1 MYLPNS
7 RFTNDEPLHASPSM
21 NDTEYRPTDAE
32 SIGERWSDGEREIMM
47 ATYRAM
53 VEHGYSGLSISKISD
68 ELGKTKASVY
78 YHYDS
83 KEALL
88 VSFLDFVVDRFKRDF
103 TVQRTE
109 DPDAALNTIIERL
122 IPLELDDEEFHGQVV
137 LLELRSQTSRNEA
150 FRERFTEINELLV
163 GTIRD
168 IIERGI
174 ETGVFRDVDAARV
187 AEHIVATVNGARM
200 DRVSTDRG
208 SAPAAVRVA
217 LSSYV
222 DAELRSRE

>member
-1 MYLPNS
+1 
-7 RFTNDEPLHASPSM
+7 M
-21 NDTEYRPTDAE
+21 NDTDYLATKGE
-32 SIGERWSDGEREIMM
+32 SIGETWSDGEREIMM

-53 VEHGYSGLSISKISD
+53 VEHGYSNLSIAKIAD

-83 KEALL
+83 KEELL

-103 TVQRTE
+103 TGQHSE
-109 DPDAALNTIIERL
+109 NPDTALKNVIERL

-168 IIERGI
+168 IVERGI
-174 ETGVFRDVDAARV
+174 ETGVFRDVEATRV
-187 AEHIVATVNGARM
+187 AEHVVATVNGARV
-200 DRVSTDRG
+200 DRVSTDRS

-222 DAELRSRE
+222 DAELRGQE

>member
-1 MYLPNS
+1 
-7 RFTNDEPLHASPSM
+7 M
-21 NDTEYRPTDAE
+21 NDIEHHVADAD
-32 SIGERWSDGEREIMM
+32 SIDERWSDGEREIMM

-53 VEHGYSGLSISKISD
+53 VEHGYSNLSIAKIAD

-83 KEALL
+83 KEELL

-103 TVQRTE
+103 TAQHGE
-109 DPDAALNTIIERL
+109 NPDTALRNVIERL

-163 GTIRD
+163 ETICD
-168 IIERGI
+168 IVERGV
-174 ETGVFRDVDAARV
+174 ETGVFRDVEATRV
-187 AEHIVATVNGARM
+187 AEHVVATVNGARV
-200 DRVSTDRG
+200 DRVSTDRD
-208 SAPAAVRVA
+208 SAPAVVRVA
-217 LSSYV
+217 LSSYI
-222 DAELRSRE
+222 DAELRRNE